1 MTNDDNRGGGHCSE
15 LGKKGRSSTG
25 LHAEKILDLLFDFV
39 GGFVRHRL
47 PTLRNAG
54 IGSSGHQARE
64 RGEPSLI
71 AEITRRVV
79 GGYDIDQ
86 ARIYVAG
93 YRRAVLREAYPDLYA
108 AVAFRSR
115 LWIGPRRYVRFQ
127 RDARIGKQ
135 REQPRPYGSETHN
148 RVSRRYGRN
157 SSSLQRCKGD
167 CPRQQGDEFEGPDR
181 REELAQRE
189 KLLPFCASRLVRL
202 SILELWE
209 LHGAG
214 HSWSGGS
221 LAGSFASEDGP
232 NASREMLRFF
242 LQHRLPKS

>member
-1 MTNDDNRGGGHCSE
+1 MTNDDNPGGGHCSE
-15 LGKKGRSSTG
+15 LGKKGRPSPG

-39 GGFVRHRL
+39 GGFVRHSL
-47 PTLRNAG
+47 STLRNAG

-79 GGYDIDQ
+79 GEYGIDQ

-93 YRRAVLREAYPDLYA
+93 LSAGGA
-108 AVAFRSR
+108 ARGLSRSLCCR
-115 LWIGPRRYVRFQ
+115 WCACLACGSAHDVRFQ

-148 RVSRRYGRN
+148 RVPRRYGRN

-167 CPRQQGDEFEGPDR
+167 CPRQQETNLWAQTEGKISPKGKSFSHSVHRD
-181 REELAQRE
+181 
-189 KLLPFCASRLVRL
+189 SSGL

-209 LHGAG
+209 PPGAG
-214 HSWSGGS
+214 HSWSGDS

-232 NASREMLRFF
+232 NASREMSRFF